1 MNLPPDTDLPFFSY
15 GIFKPG
21 QLGFFQIKDFI
32 EKWNQ
37 SECMASLYERD
48 GVPLLDLS
56 YPYRHIKGYLI
67 YFNEGQEKEAYSQ
80 IASMEP
86 EKQYGWNT
94 LKFENNKLANVLEGK
109 DIHKGS
115 IHCEYTNWDGRY
127 DPLFKEAFVVIDE
140 ILNLKPKELKL
151 RLDFSE
157 TIYNLFYL
165 QMAYMLLWSAIERYA
180 TLKYG
185 LKLKPGQKIL
195 KISEEQAFKD
205 GLKKY
210 VTNKNRSVSCSI
222 RPDEEEKLDSDNPK
236 KSIEYY
242 YKIRSNTTHRGK
254 TVPKDEVIIRTSLL
268 ELKKIFKD
276 MLDESFKFEIDEL

>member
-56 YPYRHIKGYLI
+56 HPYRSIKGYLI
-67 YFNEGQEKEAYSQ
+67 YFNEGQEKEAYNQ

-86 EKQYGWNT
+86 EKQYEWNT

-157 TIYNLFYL
+157 TLYNLFYL

-268 ELKKIFKD
+268 ELKNIFKE
-276 MLDESFKFEIDEL
+276 MLNESFKCGLS